1 LCTLGDMSEHT
12 EHEKAVRRYLQ
23 SRRDPST
30 LLDSDEIERLQQQ
43 IDSTADPIEQLRLI
57 SQLERAK
64 QVDLSHIE
72 HEFIRC
78 AKQWAEAN
86 DISVSA
92 FRNLDVPDATLRA
105 AGLIAGSGRKPG
117 RPKADRSARAPR
129 SSGRSSGNVSI
140 EQVKAHVG
148 SLSERFTLNDVVDG
162 VKASSM
168 TVRKAVTEMVD
179 AGQVRRLG
187 PAQDHAGRGRAP
199 IEYQLVG

>member
-1 LCTLGDMSEHT
+1 M
-12 EHEKAVRRYLQ
+12 
-23 SRRDPST
+23 
-30 LLDSDEIERLQQQ
+30 
-43 IDSTADPIEQLRLI
+43 
-57 SQLERAK
+57 
-64 QVDLSHIE
+64 
-72 HEFIRC
+72 
-78 AKQWAEAN
+78 
-86 DISVSA
+86 
-92 FRNLDVPDATLRA
+92 
-105 AGLIAGSGRKPG
+105 
-117 RPKADRSARAPR
+117 
-129 SSGRSSGNVSI
+129 SI

>member
-1 LCTLGDMSEHT
+1 MSEHT
-12 EHEKAVRRYLQ
+12 EHEVAVRRYLQ

-30 LLDSDEIERLQQQ
+30 LIDSVEIDRLQQQ
-43 IDSTADPIEQLRLI
+43 IDTSGDPIEQLRLM

-72 HEFIRC
+72 HDFIRC

-86 DISVSA
+86 DVSVSA
-92 FRNLDVPDATLRA
+92 FRTLGVPEATLRA
-105 AGLIAGSGRKPG
+105 AGLISGSGRKPG

>member
-1 LCTLGDMSEHT
+1 MSEHT
-12 EHEKAVRRYLQ
+12 EHEVAVRRYLQ

-30 LLDSDEIERLQQQ
+30 LIDSVEIDRLQQQ
-43 IDSTADPIEQLRLI
+43 IDTSGDPIEQLRLM

-72 HEFIRC
+72 HDFIRC

-86 DISVSA
+86 DVSVSA
-92 FRNLDVPDATLRA
+92 FRTLGVPEATLRA

-148 SLSERFTLNDVVDG
+148 SLSKRFTLNDVVDG

>member
-1 LCTLGDMSEHT
+1 M
-12 EHEKAVRRYLQ
+12 
-23 SRRDPST
+23 
-30 LLDSDEIERLQQQ
+30 DSDEIDRLQQQ
-43 IDSTADPIEQLRLI
+43 IDGATDPIEQLRLI

-78 AKQWAEAN
+78 AKHWAEAN

-92 FRNLDVPDATLRA
+92 FRNLGVPDATLRA
-105 AGLIAGSGRKPG
+105 AGLIAGSSRKPA
-117 RPKADRSARAPR
+117 RPKADRPARAPR
-129 SSGRSSGNVSI
+129 SSRSSGNVSI

-148 SLSERFTLNDVVDG
+148 SLSERFTLNDVVAG

-187 PAQDHAGRGRAP
+187 PAQDHSGRGRAP